1 MEDARAMMIVSRR
14 GSRLLPPQ
22 HYSRASESSADTDV
36 IHHQHHHHLYDD
48 GRRGQ
53 QRPGN
58 KIDGLSAA
66 QQRAVTSTAEQ
77 NRSTSPTAAAAARP
91 IITSRTCYTSQNRI
105 AYIFINYLFSLI
117 LTAPFFLPALP
128 FFLLLLQHSQTSK
141 SQSTRLNSRS
151 SYSSFHKRLAPSK
164 QFQQFF
170 IEFIRIVIYLFTS
183 VCLQS
188 LQISSLPEC
197 TKRFHF
203 FT

>member
-1 MEDARAMMIVSRR
+1 MMIVSRR

-128 FFLLLLQHSQTSK
+128 FFSVTSSALTDVEKSKHQTQFSVIVFFLP
-141 SQSTRLNSRS
+141 QTF
-151 SYSSFHKRLAPSK
+151 SSF
-164 QFQQFF
+164 
-170 IEFIRIVIYLFTS
+170 
-183 VCLQS
+183 
-188 LQISSLPEC
+188 
-197 TKRFHF
+197 
-203 FT
+203 

>member
-1 MEDARAMMIVSRR
+1 MMIVSRR

-77 NRSTSPTAAAAARP
+77 NRSTSPTAAAARP

-128 FFLLLLQHSQTSK
+128 FFLLFLQHSQTSK